1 MFMHDLEIFT
11 IIVGDIKLE
20 RIDVLNKK
28 HIKALKGLRD
38 FRARKM
44 CYDVKQD
51 IQIAKKGG
59 SNGNNFLVKK
69 DKQYV
74 GYMHISN
81 DYNGERVL
89 SYIVQKKMRGKGL
102 GKVMLSGVSDYL
114 LDNDF
119 ASSVSLFVKRK
130 NLSGNML
137 ALSSGFEKVEGNVN
151 SGFEVY
157 SRSK

>member
-1 MFMHDLEIFT
+1 MHDLELFT
-11 IIVGDIKLE
+11 IVLDDIKLE
-20 RIDVLNKK
+20 RIDVLNKR

-38 FRARKM
+38 FKARKM

-51 IQIAKKGG
+51 IRVAKKGG
-59 SNGNNFLVKK
+59 SNGNNFLVTK
-69 DKQYV
+69 DDEYV

-89 SYIVQKKMRGKGL
+89 SYIVQKQMRGKGL
-102 GKVMLSGVSDYL
+102 GKVMLTGVSDYL
-114 LDNDF
+114 LDSGL
-119 ASSVSLFVKRK
+119 ASSVSLFVKHK

-137 ALSSGFEKVEGNVN
+137 ALSSGFLKVESNVS
-151 SGFEVY
+151 SGLEVY

>member
-1 MFMHDLEIFT
+1 MHDLELFT
-11 IIVGDIKLE
+11 IVLDDIKLE
-20 RIDVLNKK
+20 RIDILNKK

-38 FRARKM
+38 FKARKM

-51 IQIAKKGG
+51 IRDAKKGN
-59 SNGNNFLVKK
+59 SDGNNFLVKR
-69 DKQYV
+69 DEQYV

-81 DYNGERVL
+81 DYNGKRVL

-102 GKVMLSGVSDYL
+102 GKVMLTGVSDYL
-114 LDNDF
+114 LDNGL
-119 ASSVSLFVKRK
+119 ASSVSLFVKHK

-137 ALSSGFEKVEGNVN
+137 ALSSGFEKVESNVN
-151 SGFEVY
+151 SGLEVY